1 VTAPQSGPPAISPIA
16 EFINAALAP
25 PQGNGS
31 DLGFVTATVQ
41 SWDEISGTNTVVL
54 AGGVVISNL
63 KSIQPGIGVQYQPG
77 DVVGLKRVGNSYLVE
92 GRITTPGAGSGNQIR
107 SARVATLVNTG
118 AQAFGD
124 LPGSFGPQLTNVY
137 IGSSR
142 RCLVIHS
149 AELTVSQ
156 SGGFQGIQVTGA
168 SSIAVETGITDVYTD
183 WFGGAGLGIVLD
195 QSVTASTL
203 VTAANGLN
211 QGFNTF
217 TAKYKVTLNGTGTG
231 AQFNNRVLTVI
242 PF

>member
-1 VTAPQSGPPAISPIA
+1 MTAPVGGPPAISPLA
-16 EFINAALAP
+16 EFINNQLAP

-31 DLGFVTATVQ
+31 DLGFVTAQVQ

-63 KSIQPGIGVQYQPG
+63 KSIQPGIGVQLQPG
-77 DVVGLKRVGNSYLVE
+77 DIVGLKRVGNSYLVE
-92 GRITTPGAGSGNQIR
+92 GRIVTPGSGSGNLIR

-124 LPGSFGPQLTNVY
+124 LPGSFGPQLVNVY

-149 AELTVSQ
+149 AELSVSQ
-156 SGGFQGIQVTGA
+156 SAIFQGITVTGS
-168 SSIAVETGITDVYTD
+168 SSIAVETGITDAYLS
-183 WFGGAGLGIVLD
+183 FLSGAGLGLVID
-195 QSVTASTL
+195 QSVTASCL

-217 TAKYKVTLNGTGTG
+217 TAKYKITLSGGGTG
-231 AQFNNRVLTVI
+231 ATANNRVLTVI

>member
-1 VTAPQSGPPAISPIA
+1 MSAPISGPPALSDLGV
-16 EFINAALAP
+16 FINEALAP
-25 PQGNGS
+25 PAGNGS
-31 DLGFVTATVQ
+31 DIGFVTATVQ

-63 KSIQPGIGVQYQPG
+63 KSIQPG

-92 GRITTPGAGSGNQIR
+92 GRIVTPGSSSGNQIR

-118 AQAFGD
+118 AQGFGD
-124 LPGSFGPQLTNVY
+124 LPGSYGPELVNVY

-156 SGGFQGIQVTGA
+156 SSIFQGVQITGA
-168 SSIAVETGITDVYTD
+168 SSIAVETGVTDAYLS
-183 WFGGAGLGIVLD
+183 FINGAGLGLQID
-195 QSVTASTL
+195 QSVTASTF

-217 TAKYKVTLNGTGTG
+217 TAKYKITLTGTGTG
-231 AQFNNRVLTVI
+231 AVANNRVLTVI